1 MKKILVSAALIILL
15 AASLSAEALDEISFV
30 RRNTG
35 SIATLERLD
44 TPDFSPG
51 QTVFV
56 FLSAKNLSV
65 KWGEGQIKWKYFYR
79 SATGQTIWESPFR
92 PVSEKTSASAWDYNQ
107 VVTVS
112 LPGNIPKGAYGLG
125 FLLVDAHSR
134 SEYRGWADFT
144 VAMGEQKASA
154 PAGEAAP
161 APRVE
166 TPAPAP
172 APAASAPGQGEYEAV
187 VEGVRITL
195 KSIEATQSK
204 LILNFLGLNE
214 KNEEQKLGVYTYSTR
229 IIDSDGNEYY
239 YDSYNG
245 GGSFRKGPNFAPGI
259 PLKTDLIFSSPV
271 NKIGQI
277 ALLRI
282 DFYGTGDFIEL
293 RSIPVPFP

>member
-1 MKKILVSAALIILL
+1 MKKKLLLIALIVMV
-15 AASLSAEALDEISFV
+15 AVSLSAEALDDISFV
-30 RRNTG
+30 KRNTG
-35 SIATLERLD
+35 SVASLERLD
-44 TPDFSPG
+44 TPDFTPG
-51 QTVFV
+51 QTVFAFISV
-56 FLSAKNLSV
+56 TDLAV

-79 SATGQTIWESPFR
+79 SSLGNTIWESPFR
-92 PVSEKTSASAWDYNQ
+92 PVSEKTSSSSWSFNQ

-112 LPGNIPKGAYGLG
+112 LPGNIPQGEYGLG
-125 FLLVDAHSR
+125 FLIVDTHSK

-144 VAMGEQKASA
+144 INMASQSAKA
-154 PAGEAAP
+154 EAAP
-161 APRVE
+161 APQTDAQPE
-166 TPAPAP
+166 ATSPAPIAQP
-172 APAASAPGQGEYEAV
+172 SDGGEYELV

-204 LILNFLGLNE
+204 LILNFVGLNE
-214 KNEEQKLGVYTYSTR
+214 KGEEQKLGVYVYSTR
-229 IIDSDGNEYY
+229 IIDSEGNEYY

-259 PLKTDLIFSSPV
+259 PLKTDLIFTPPV
-271 NKIGQI
+271 NTIKEI